1 MRQIR
6 NANFSNTQVVYYDT
20 TISSTI
26 TNYGGGNFT
35 GASFVRD
42 VVRAMRNG
50 AGSDL
55 ESRERNALFIQ
66 YFQGFSEG
74 RRPITPIEVIGDG
87 PAVNIE
93 GLSEVG
99 ESSKSRLRKGN
110 RKNFR
115 STSVENS
122 GAISFA
128 SIAYG
133 K

>member
-1 MRQIR
+1 
-6 NANFSNTQVVYYDT
+6 
-20 TISSTI
+20 
-26 TNYGGGNFT
+26 
-35 GASFVRD
+35 
-42 VVRAMRNG
+42 MRNG
-50 AGSDL
+50 EGGDL
-55 ESRERNALFIQ
+55 ESREQNALFTL
-66 YFQGFSEG
+66 YLQGLSEG
-74 RRPITPIEVIGDG
+74 RSPIRPIEVIGDG

-99 ESSKSRLRKGN
+99 ESSKSKRRKGY
-110 RKNFR
+110 RKNIR